1 MRVLRAIKER
11 LSGFG
16 ADAYRWTIITS
27 APKGEAGE
35 RWGDTWFAR
44 DVAAALRRQG
54 QQVSVVPRSGAN
66 QPPRS
71 HDDVVVVLRGLKGV
85 DPPPKRTGVWILWV
99 ISHPELVTEAEAR
112 AYDMVFVA
120 SKTWSPP
127 GGVPSTPL
135 LQATAS
141 DRFSPDAALPD
152 SGAALLFVGSTRGQF
167 RPAVRGALTS
177 DRADE
182 LSVYGVGWEEFI
194 EVDRISGEFLDND
207 QLPAAYAG
215 ARPTEIANAGR
226 YQLKTATVLHTGKA
240 KRGELVPGKVVTF
253 AFDSETGGIRELPP
267 IEDNDEVLD
276 IGQQVRDYPEY
287 QIVPNATGG
296 CYVFDAGSAKTWFIN
311 ENGRAQVVLAKQG
324 LYYSLGD
331 QTVKE

>member
-1 MRVLRAIKER
+1 MMW
-11 LSGFG
+11 LSSFV
-16 ADAYRWTIITS
+16 D
-27 APKGEAGE
+27 
-35 RWGDTWFAR
+35 
-44 DVAAALRRQG
+44 
-54 QQVSVVPRSGAN
+54 SG
-66 QPPRS
+66 
-71 HDDVVVVLRGLKGV
+71 GV

-215 ARPTEIANAGR
+215 AGNRVKRPPSGDGR
-226 YQLKTATVLHTGKA
+226 RWFFEQSSLRRSSDGCTC
-240 KRGELVPGKVVTF
+240 GE
-253 AFDSETGGIRELPP
+253 R
-267 IEDNDEVLD
+267 
-276 IGQQVRDYPEY
+276 
-287 QIVPNATGG
+287 
-296 CYVFDAGSAKTWFIN
+296 
-311 ENGRAQVVLAKQG
+311 
-324 LYYSLGD
+324 
-331 QTVKE
+331 

>member
-1 MRVLRAIKER
+1 MRVLRAVKER

-16 ADAYRWTIITS
+16 ADAYGWTIITS

-71 HDDVVVVLRGLKGV
+71 HDDVVVVLRGLRGV

-99 ISHPELVTEAEAR
+99 ISHPELVTETEAR

-215 ARPTEIANAGR
+215 AGIVLSDHHPEMAADGFLSNRLFDAVATGARVVSDSAAG
-226 YQLKTATVLHTGKA
+226 LEDVFGDAVVVFTDEDDLVDILHTP
-240 KRGELVPGKVVTF
+240 VDDTF
-253 AFDSETGGIRELPP
+253 PSRDRRVEVAMAIAREHSFDARAGVLINSVRELK
-267 IEDNDEVLD
+267 
-276 IGQQVRDYPEY
+276 G
-287 QIVPNATGG
+287 
-296 CYVFDAGSAKTWFIN
+296 
-311 ENGRAQVVLAKQG
+311 AQ
-324 LYYSLGD
+324 
-331 QTVKE
+331 